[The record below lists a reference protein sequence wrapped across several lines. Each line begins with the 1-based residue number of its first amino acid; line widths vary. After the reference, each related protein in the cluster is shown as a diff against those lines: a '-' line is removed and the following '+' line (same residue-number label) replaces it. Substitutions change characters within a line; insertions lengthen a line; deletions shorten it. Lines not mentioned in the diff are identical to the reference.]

1 MHFNSPESCF
11 IQPYS
16 CRPVDA
22 APTDYP
28 WNPGITGYFPSPYRR
43 TLNTCTHT
51 YTAMGTRTIS
61 ISDDAYERLSRLK
74 GPSNMSFSEVILK
87 YTPQKKKLSEILK
100 EFGPNPALASSIEEA
115 SREMRKASMR
125 EVDFDA
131 DA

>member
-1 MHFNSPESCF
+1 
-11 IQPYS
+11 
-16 CRPVDA
+16 
-22 APTDYP
+22 
-28 WNPGITGYFPSPYRR
+28 
-43 TLNTCTHT
+43 
-51 YTAMGTRTIS
+51 MGTRTIS

-87 YTPQKKKLSEILK
+87 YTPPKKKLSEILK
-100 EFGPNPALASSIEEA
+100 EFGPNPALADSVEEA

>member
-1 MHFNSPESCF
+1 MLREQWCLFTVP
-11 IQPYS
+11 
-16 CRPVDA
+16 RP
-22 APTDYP
+22 PTVGYP
-28 WNPGITGYFPSPYRR
+28 PFPFPARR
-43 TLNTCTHT
+43 IAGKRSGDERVQIHAHTHT
-51 YTAMGTRTIS
+51 GMGTRTIS

-100 EFGPNPALASSIEEA
+100 EFGPNTALADSVAEA